1 MKMKKIFFILNALLG
16 VVLALT
22 PFVLFPVCGPMPN
35 GKYMMCHYSGIFI
48 AGIRAI
54 NANLSNYFA
63 R

>member
-35 GKYMMCHYSGIFI
+35 GKHMMCNYQIG
-48 AGIRAI
+48 RA
-54 NANLSNYFA
+54 SC
-63 R
+63 RERV